1 MGESIHI
8 HSQSLMGQRAKT
20 PVHLVALRLITGYA
34 LLIVSLVG
42 LLGGDWDIQWHAV
55 IGRDRTFTPPHDM
68 ILISIALNGLVA
80 LASILVETWWAQ
92 HNRELQENST
102 DFLGIFHSSLGT
114 YLVGFAAVCS
124 AVAFPLDT
132 YWHALYGIDVSIWAP
147 FHTMLYVGGFIALIG
162 LIYILI
168 SAVHLAQKLN
178 RNWLVYLGYAGAI
191 LASAFLLSRLATY
204 IIPSI
209 SVNIAGISLFPILL
223 CVCVAFACTIAVRLV
238 PWPSTATLVIIALLL
253 AFALVSAFVP
263 PMIIALMQA
272 EHQVYLPGSTFL
284 RSTVV
289 PLLAQTPWLL
299 LSGLSIDGIVFL
311 SKRGRWSAAA
321 RNWGVAI
328 AAAVSTAIV
337 AGLKLLELASAAAAF
352 AGSSSASG
360 GHQSIL
366 PFLLALIIA
375 IPGGLLGNWLGSI
388 VSGSVETLRR

>member
-1 MGESIHI
+1 MTESIPV
-8 HSQSLMGQRAKT
+8 HSQLSMGQRAKT
-20 PVHLVALRLITGYA
+20 LVHLVALRLITGYA

-55 IGRDRTFTPPHDM
+55 IGRDRTFTPPHDI

-80 LASILVETWWAQ
+80 LASILVETRWAQ

-102 DFLGIFHSSLGT
+102 DFLGILHSSLGT
-114 YLVGFAAVCS
+114 YLVGFATVCS

-147 FHTMLYVGGFIALIG
+147 FHTMLYVGGFIAITG
-162 LIYILI
+162 LLYILI
-168 SAVHLAQKLN
+168 SAAHLAQKLS
-178 RNWLVYLGYAGAI
+178 RNGLVYLGYAGAI
-191 LASAFLLSRLATY
+191 VASAFLLSRFATY
-204 IIPSI
+204 IIPSL

-223 CVCVAFACTIAVRLV
+223 CVCVTFACTIAVRLL
-238 PWPSTATLVIIALLL
+238 PWPGTATLIMIALLL
-253 AFALVSAFVP
+253 AYALISAFVP
-263 PMIIALMQA
+263 PMVIALMQA

-289 PLLAQTPWLL
+289 PLLTQTPWLL

-337 AGLKLLELASAAAAF
+337 AGLKLLELASAATAS
-352 AGSSSASG
+352 AGSNSG
-360 GHQSIL
+360 GHHSIL

-375 IPGGLLGNWLGSI
+375 IPGGLLGNWLGST